1 MRIFIQPSS
10 RLDSDEHSNSD
21 ESEKAKQM
29 VKKEVNIK
37 TVQIDKHRRQ
47 HSSTGLDLNMTHDA
61 FQTVIDL
68 Y

>member
-1 MRIFIQPSS
+1 MRIFIHPSS
-10 RLDSDEHSNSD
+10 KLDSDEHSNSD
-21 ESEKAKQM
+21 ESEEAKQT

-47 HSSTGLDLNMTHDA
+47 NSSTGLNVNMTHDA
-61 FQTVIDL
+61 FQTLIDL

>member
-1 MRIFIQPSS
+1 MFLFR
-10 RLDSDEHSNSD
+10 RDSEERSNSD

-37 TVQIDKHRRQ
+37 PVQMDKHGHQ
-47 HSSTGLDLNMTHDA
+47 HSSTGLNLKMTHGA
-61 FQTVIDL
+61 FQTVVDL

>member
-10 RLDSDEHSNSD
+10 KLDSDERSNSD
-21 ESEKAKQM
+21 ESEEAKQM
-29 VKKEVNIK
+29 VTKEVNIK

-47 HSSTGLDLNMTHDA
+47 NISTGLNVNMTHDA
-61 FQTVIDL
+61 FQTLIDL

>member
-1 MRIFIQPSS
+1 MRIFIQPSAM
-10 RLDSDEHSNSD
+10 LDSDEHGNSD
-21 ESEKAKQM
+21 ESEKAKLM

-47 HSSTGLDLNMTHDA
+47 NSSTGLNLKMTHDA
-61 FQTVIDL
+61 FQTLIDV